1 MSKKKIVDAD
11 ALLAYITDWKGNL
24 EKHSTYDGHE
34 RVESAIETLNCLMG
48 HIEDEAAYMDEI
60 LPQWTNADKEP
71 PKKGLY
77 NVTIVTNDRY
87 HAGEKYATVREWM
100 GNRWLITQDETVT
113 HWAPMLKPAE
123 EEQLDDIPF

>member
-48 HIEDEAAYMDEI
+48 HIEDEAAHRFARPD
-60 LPQWTNADKEP
+60 L
-71 PKKGLY
+71 
-77 NVTIVTNDRY
+77 
-87 HAGEKYATVREWM
+87 
-100 GNRWLITQDETVT
+100 
-113 HWAPMLKPAE
+113 
-123 EEQLDDIPF
+123 

>member
-71 PKKGLY
+71 PKKGFTMLQSSQ
-77 NVTIVTNDRY
+77 TIVI
-87 HAGEKYATVREWM
+87 M
-100 GNRWLITQDETVT
+100 
-113 HWAPMLKPAE
+113 PAKSM
-123 EEQLDDIPF
+123 PR